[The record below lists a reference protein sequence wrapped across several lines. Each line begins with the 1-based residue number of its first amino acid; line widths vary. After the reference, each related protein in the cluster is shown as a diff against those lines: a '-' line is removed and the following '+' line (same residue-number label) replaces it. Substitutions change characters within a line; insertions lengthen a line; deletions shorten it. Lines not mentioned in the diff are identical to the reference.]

1 MKAQKAQLLAQIQI
15 GVENDDFKEIMLG
28 VITNQVG
35 EAKEL
40 ETPKQCGVQLLDD
53 LPISK
58 KTKKFGIKSFSKII
72 LVACLLRMKSD
83 LYNGLE

>member
-1 MKAQKAQLLAQIQI
+1 
-15 GVENDDFKEIMLG
+15 MLG

-35 EAKEL
+35 EAKG
-40 ETPKQCGVQLLDD
+40 ETPKQCGAQCFDD
-53 LPISK
+53 LPMFK

-72 LVACLLRMKSD
+72 LMAHLLRMKSD